1 MTVKLLGAVF
11 VAAASLIMSNYLC
24 SRLGRE
30 RDELEGFIALIS
42 RIRLEISCFSRP
54 LSEIYSEFSSPSLDA
69 VGFTEALR
77 ARGFYGAV
85 CESASVLSISRE
97 AKELL
102 ISFSEDLGRGYSEDE
117 IKRCD
122 HLLASLDGEYKKCL
136 DALPGKSKLIRSLSL
151 TFGIS
156 VIIILI

>member
-54 LSEIYSEFSSPSLDA
+54 LSEIYSEFSSPSL
-69 VGFTEALR
+69 
-77 ARGFYGAV
+77 
-85 CESASVLSISRE
+85 
-97 AKELL
+97 
-102 ISFSEDLGRGYSEDE
+102 
-117 IKRCD
+117 
-122 HLLASLDGEYKKCL
+122 
-136 DALPGKSKLIRSLSL
+136 
-151 TFGIS
+151 
-156 VIIILI
+156 